1 MSNIFKYTK
10 VFPALLTVFLFFYS
24 GGKQLYAQEPK
35 SVKKQ
40 KEAIEKA
47 KEERKKQ
54 AEKAIEARKKR
65 HLSIQDKKTRKRI
78 KKNMKH
84 SKGVNYHELKKKF
97 FLFRW
102 FD

>member
-1 MSNIFKYTK
+1 MTNNTK
-10 VFPALLTVFLFFYS
+10 FTKLFPAFLMLMFFFTFS
-24 GGKQLYAQEPK
+24 LNVVAQEPK
-35 SVKKQ
+35 AVKKQ
-40 KEAIEKA
+40 KETIEKA
-47 KEERKKQ
+47 KEARKKQ

-78 KKNMKH
+78 KKNMKK
-84 SKGVNYHELKKKF
+84 SKGVNYHERKKKF

>member
-1 MSNIFKYTK
+1 MYKFTK
-10 VFPALLTVFLFFYS
+10 QIRVLTILFFTLVS
-24 GGKQLYAQEPK
+24 FNVLAQEPK
-35 SVKKQ
+35 SVQKQ

-84 SKGVNYHELKKKF
+84 SKGVNYHERKKKF

>member
-1 MSNIFKYTK
+1 MTVIFFVSTGK
-10 VFPALLTVFLFFYS
+10 VL
-24 GGKQLYAQEPK
+24 AQEPK

-47 KEERKKQ
+47 KEARKEQ
-54 AEKAIEARKKR
+54 AQKAIDARKKR

-78 KKNMKH
+78 KKNMKK
-84 SKGVNYHELKKKF
+84 SKGVNYHERKKKF
-97 FLFRW
+97 FLFRI